1 MRAEIIFSATV
12 KSCPD
17 TCPSAV
23 YSNCENAL
31 EPEVEAALNLILH
44 KVREPDSLRLAYVPA
59 ERPYPSAAQCFI
71 ESNAVTRIRQHLDV
85 LQGLRLGRRSAVAVT
100 KFE

>member
-31 EPEVEAALNLILH
+31 EPEVEPALNLVLQ
-44 KVREPDSLRLAYVPA
+44 KVREPDSLRLAYVPV
-59 ERPYPSAAQCFI
+59 ERSDPTATQCFI
-71 ESNAVTRIRQHLDV
+71 ESNT
-85 LQGLRLGRRSAVAVT
+85 VA
-100 KFE
+100 